1 MVSLLAIH
9 GAQQHPLAYIFM
21 AMKLWLMSWWIQVT
35 CWIGIDDEIHDDD
48 HDILIILLMVII
60 MIIIITSF
68 SWAPGSPFP
77 PRILIKSGVLVLNSA
92 LVQTILV
99 WFGSNHLAG
108 FGVPD
113 FRFESHYQGPLSSGS
128 KLYRSFNIL
137 TTPSSLYRSEW
148 DWDCLGFFFF
158 IFLVLSGF
166 NPTKYS
172 EHKMPIIVW
181 FSFVHECD
189 LVVSSFSLSITCQ

>member
-1 MVSLLAIH
+1 MVSLLATH
-9 GAQQHPLAYIFM
+9 VAQQRPLAYIFM

-35 CWIGIDDEIHDDD
+35 CWIGIDNEIHDDD
-48 HDILIILLMVII
+48 HDILIILIMVII
-60 MIIIITSF
+60 MITNNHLL
-68 SWAPGSPFP
+68 GS
-77 PRILIKSGVLVLNSA
+77 RVALSSSHSHQKWGLVLKSA

-148 DWDCLGFFFF
+148 DWDCLGFFFSF
-158 IFLVLSGF
+158 FWSYLGLTPQNIQ
-166 NPTKYS
+166 NTK
-172 EHKMPIIVW
+172 
-181 FSFVHECD
+181 
-189 LVVSSFSLSITCQ
+189 CQ

>member
-1 MVSLLAIH
+1 MFIYGIMISNSRSSTTSIGIYLYGNEIVINVVVNTSDMLNRNW
-9 GAQQHPLAYIFM
+9 Q
-21 AMKLWLMSWWIQVT
+21 WNSWWRSWYT
-35 CWIGIDDEIHDDD
+35 DYLNDGDNYD
-48 HDILIILLMVII
+48 HNHHLL
-60 MIIIITSF
+60 
-68 SWAPGSPFP
+68 GS
-77 PRILIKSGVLVLNSA
+77 RVALSSSHSHQKWGLVLKSA

-148 DWDCLGFFFF
+148 DWDCLGFFLLHFF
-158 IFLVLSGF
+158 G
-166 NPTKYS
+166 
-172 EHKMPIIVW
+172 PIWV
-181 FSFVHECD
+181 
-189 LVVSSFSLSITCQ
+189 